1 MTVQFCFLQCEM
13 VYKKNPKLLNQLQYC
28 EREQV
33 PLIVIVGED
42 EKVRGGVKV
51 RDTVTRSEV
60 I

>member
-1 MTVQFCFLQCEM
+1 MM
-13 VYKKNPKLLNQLQYC
+13 YKKNPTLLNQSLYC
-28 EREQV
+28 EKEQV

-42 EKVRGGVKV
+42 EKARGGVKV

>member
-1 MTVQFCFLQCEM
+1 M
-13 VYKKNPKLLNQLQYC
+13 VYKKNPKLLNQLQFC

-42 EKVRGGVKV
+42 EKARGGVKV

-60 I
+60 IQLLLEIIIINV